1 MRSLVI
7 LDGVKAVAQADVDAN
22 GCLAEIKTMK
32 LPDAVSDYV
41 CRWRPSPR
49 RHPGFVTL
57 NKMVLASGGYT
68 NRTDIGSDLWYR
80 GKETVMKPFTPTSA
94 TVNSLLFLLAR
105 IAVCASW
112 CTCISV
118 DDGLRLA
125 SQVPPLT
132 PLCIW
137 CCLVLYLGSMGQY

>member
-1 MRSLVI
+1 MLITQILALKGNSNATNICYERYRAEKITFRCSNQHIPYDGEFTRSLVI
-7 LDGVKAVAQADVDAN
+7 LDGVKAVVQADVDAN

-57 NKMVLASGGYT
+57 NNMVLASGGYT

-80 GKETVMKPFTPTSA
+80 GKIP
-94 TVNSLLFLLAR
+94 LAVQTAAAA
-105 IAVCASW
+105 AV
-112 CTCISV
+112 
-118 DDGLRLA
+118 
-125 SQVPPLT
+125 
-132 PLCIW
+132 
-137 CCLVLYLGSMGQY
+137 Y